1 MWYMNEFHSNGV
13 IPKGYNSSFITL
25 IPKLEDP
32 QNLGEFRPISL
43 VGCMYKILT
52 KVLARKVKK
61 VLHNVI
67 DGKQSA
73 FLEERNILQSLLVE
87 NETMDEVKRFK
98 KKGFIFQNG
107 F

>member
-61 VLHNVI
+61 VHI
-67 DGKQSA
+67 M
-73 FLEERNILQSLLVE
+73 LLMASKVPSW
-87 NETMDEVKRFK
+87 
-98 KKGFIFQNG
+98 KKGISYKVYL
-107 F
+107 